1 MRRSLRH
8 SLVATLIAL
17 HAAVTLL
24 GPSLH
29 ALPGWGHGSGLS
41 PLAKTDHSH
50 GSGKSSHA
58 KADDCPVCQFLTQG
72 QLSTDLAASATGW
85 LVAALDLPIPPPA
98 DQASPHGLSSP
109 RAPPII

>member
-29 ALPGWGHGSGLS
+29 ALPGWGHGSGLT
-41 PLAKTDHSH
+41 PLAKSDHSH
-50 GSGKSSHA
+50 GSGKSSHS
-58 KADDCPVCQFLTQG
+58 KADDCPVCQFLAQG
-72 QLSTDLAASATGW
+72 QLSTDLGAGATGR
-85 LVAALDLPIPPPA
+85 LITALEVPIAPPA
-98 DQASPHGLSSP
+98 SEASPLGLSCP